1 MASISSVP
9 PTPSVKVI
17 SRWSLAILYL
27 CFVLTGSVTTLLGPI
42 LPWLS
47 SSWGLND
54 AQAGQLFSV
63 QFAVS
68 IVGTVLCS
76 VLIPSLG
83 YRIVLALGAG
93 LMAFGVGGIG
103 AAGKFGGMLLVG
115 CYGFGLGFIIPAM
128 NLLFA
133 RLYPA
138 RSAAALN
145 LLNFSWTIGAV
156 AWPFLVAPMV
166 SMNRMPLLLYALA
179 SAIAIICAYLLAAR
193 FDGPR
198 DDSSE
203 KAEGPTWSLAFT
215 GLVLLLALMFYLYVG
230 IENGIGGWLASYA
243 KRTTMPSW
251 IPYATAPAFFWAAL
265 MLGRASAPMLLG
277 IVSEAGLVRAG
288 LIMAI
293 VGCSTLLLTH
303 SMTVIAAAA
312 ALAGFGLSSIFPILV
327 AWLSKDLGGAA
338 ARIGA
343 VMFVMASVGGATLPW
358 MVGVTANHWQNL
370 RVGMAVPLMACV
382 LLWGLQFVRKRSA

>member
-1 MASISSVP
+1 MALTSSVP
-9 PTPSVKVI
+9 PSADARTITRS
-17 SRWSLAILYL
+17 SLAVLYL

-47 SSWGLND
+47 STWNLND

-63 QFAVS
+63 QFAAS

-76 VLIPSLG
+76 VLIPPLG
-83 YRIVLALGAG
+83 YRLVVAMGTG

-103 AAGKFGGMLLVG
+103 AAGRFAGMLLVG
-115 CYGFGLGFIIPAM
+115 CYGFGLGFTIPAM

-156 AWPFLVAPMV
+156 VWPFLVAPMLSV
-166 SMNRMPLLLYALA
+166 SRVPLLLYALA
-179 SAIAIICAYLLAAR
+179 SAIALICAYLLSAR

-198 DDSSE
+198 EGTSE
-203 KAEGPTWSLAFT
+203 KAQGPSWSMAFL
-215 GLVLLLALMFYLYVG
+215 GVVLLLALMFYLYVG

-243 KRTTMPSW
+243 KRNTLPSW
-251 IPYATAPAFFWAAL
+251 IPYATAPAFFWTAL

-277 IVSEAGLVRAG
+277 LVSEAGLVRTG
-288 LIMAI
+288 LVMA
-293 VGCSTLLLTH
+293 VLGCSTLLFTH

-312 ALAGFGLSSIFPILV
+312 AVAGFGLSSIFPILV
-327 AWLSKDLGGAA
+327 AWLSKDLGPAA

-358 MVGVTANHWQNL
+358 MVGVAANHWQNL
-370 RVGMAVPLMACV
+370 RVGMAVPLMAC
-382 LLWGLQFVRKRSA
+382 LLLLGLQFVRKRSS